1 MERIVC
7 ALTSA
12 VVLVVASG
20 CASKAWVERELDKR
34 DARLDRTFASA
45 AASREEASVVDQR
58 LQSGS
63 ERIRLLEARTDDL
76 DARTTMLEARAE
88 DLMVHAAAPSTEPDR
103 VGARLTMGSSE
114 HRTSTVVN
122 TLQVEFRFNRAT
134 LDDSAKSMLQAIVR
148 ELRDSPEL
156 TLDLEGYT
164 DTRGSRQYNLRLS
177 QKRVD
182 AVRAYLIEQGVE
194 PERIKTSARGPAADA
209 SAVPDGRKRRVD
221 VKLVASE

>member
-12 VVLVVASG
+12 VVLVIASG

-34 DARLDRTFASA
+34 DARLDQTFASA

-58 LQSGS
+58 LQSSS

-76 DARTTMLEARAE
+76 EARTATLEARAE
-88 DLMVHAAAPSTEPDR
+88 SVTVRAAAASTEPDR
-103 VGARLTMGSSE
+103 VRARLTKESTE
-114 HRTSTVVN
+114 HRTSNVFN
-122 TLQVEFRFNRAT
+122 TLQVESRFNWAT
-134 LDDSAKSMLQAIVR
+134 RDDSAKSMLQAIVR

-164 DTRGSRQYNLRLS
+164 DTKGSRQYNLRLS

-182 AVRAYLIEQGVE
+182 
-194 PERIKTSARGPAADA
+194 
-209 SAVPDGRKRRVD
+209 
-221 VKLVASE
+221 